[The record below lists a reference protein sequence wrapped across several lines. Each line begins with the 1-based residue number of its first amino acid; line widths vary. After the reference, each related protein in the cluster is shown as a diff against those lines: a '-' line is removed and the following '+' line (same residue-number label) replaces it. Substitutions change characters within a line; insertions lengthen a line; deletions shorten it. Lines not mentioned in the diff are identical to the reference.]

1 MKISHLLPAV
11 LATVYALHTHA
22 ATCPGGASWCEN
34 FENGATHWASKVPGT
49 SDAKVRSQ
57 DGSSNHV
64 LLLSGQ
70 GGPLLVSAPEV
81 IPGGDY
87 FVEARV
93 RPVSSTNAADG
104 QAYLLARY
112 QDDNNWLAASLVI
125 QRDKQRLL
133 IELVKMQNGK
143 LSRLRQSAKEL
154 GPKGSFY
161 TLRLD
166 VAGDLLALYLNGE
179 ILSTATDTS
188 PFERHIGLLAK
199 GQGFEFDDVRSGAA
213 ANKPQRIGL
222 ARMNDRVSLQ
232 AGDVPLY
239 YAARVIAG
247 KDKPAMPITP
257 ITALSSAPGIASV
270 VVRDD
275 EIMVTPLR
283 PGTATVAISSQA
295 DANVATYLAVSVAPA
310 FTTSAQSY
318 ALQDK
323 VSPAAHAEDVLPDT
337 SLQIVFD
344 QAPSLG
350 PVGSVRIFRASDN
363 ALVDVIRLG
372 DDIDEIGYAGQEF
385 KRVLCYKLIR
395 VDGKTVTIKPHN
407 ARLAYGTEYYVA
419 VDAGVFTN
427 ASLGGQVF
435 AGLGRAAGWTF
446 STRKAAPYGNKL
458 TVDDDGPADFRT
470 VQGALNHVMRTM
482 SRAEPVTISVANGR
496 YDQLLYLKGKD
507 NLTLRGESRD
517 GVILQAYNDDGNNP
531 GTGISQEPYTPFIT
545 GGRSVMLVEDADMLT
560 LDTLT
565 LVNTAVR
572 ARSNG
577 AQAETLVFSSD
588 RGRLVA
594 RNASFFSEQDTIQV
608 KGYSWFYRSLIAG
621 NVDFIWGG
629 NRAALFEESE
639 IHSVGDSAN
648 PGKGGGYIVQART
661 VAADEAG
668 FVFLNSR
675 LTHGPGPGQ
684 NDVLPGTAYLARQGP
699 PSTWDKVSFIHCRM
713 DTHIAPVGW
722 LLPKPESAQAQPGA
736 GWGEYGSMDING
748 KPLDVSQRLPGHTLT
763 EKQVAER
770 FASRRQIFASFD
782 NGKGWNPSPPDS
794 R

>member
-1 MKISHLLPAV
+1 MKISHLLLAV
-11 LATVYALHTHA
+11 LANVYALHTHA
-22 ATCPGGASWCEN
+22 ATCPGGASWCED
-34 FENGATHWASKVPGT
+34 FENGATHWVSKVPGT

-70 GGPLLVSAPEV
+70 GSSLLVSTSASEA

-93 RPVSSTNAADG
+93 RPIASTTAADG

-112 QDDNNWLAASLVI
+112 QDDSNWLAASLGM
-125 QRDKQRLL
+125 QRDKQKLF

-143 LSRLRQSAKEL
+143 LSRLKQSAKEL
-154 GPKGSFY
+154 GPEGSFY

-166 VAGDLLALYLNGE
+166 VAGDLLTLYLNGE
-179 ILSTATDTS
+179 LLSTATDAS
-188 PFERHIGLLAK
+188 PFERRIGLLAK
-199 GQGFEFDDVRSGAA
+199 GQGFEFDDVRSGVAA
-213 ANKPQRIGL
+213 DKPLRIGL

-232 AGDVPLY
+232 AGDAPLH

-247 KDKPAMPITP
+247 KNKPAMP

-270 VVRDD
+270 AVKDS
-275 EIMVTPLR
+275 EIILTALN
-283 PGTATVAISSQA
+283 PGTATITVSSQV
-295 DANVATYLAVSVAPA
+295 DTNVATYLAVSVTPA

-318 ALQDK
+318 ALQGK
-323 VSPAAHAEDVLPDT
+323 VSPAAHAEDVPPDT
-337 SLQIVFD
+337 PLQIVFD
-344 QAPSLG
+344 QAPGLG
-350 PVGSVRIFRASDN
+350 QGGSVHIFRASDN

-385 KRVLCYKLIR
+385 KRVLRYKPIR

-407 ARLAYGTEYYVA
+407 ARLAYGTEYYIA
-419 VDAGVFTN
+419 VDAGVFIN

-446 STRKAAPYGNKL
+446 STRKAAPSGNKL

-482 SRAEPVTISVANGR
+482 SRTEAVTIHIANGR

-531 GTGISQEPYTPFIT
+531 GTGISQGPYTPFIT
-545 GGRSVMLVEDADMLT
+545 GGRSVLLIEDADLLT

-572 ARSNG
+572 ARSKG
-577 AQAETLVFSSD
+577 AQAETLVFNSD

-629 NRAALFEESE
+629 NRVALFEESE
-639 IHSVGDSAN
+639 IRSVGDSAN

-699 PSTWDKVSFIHCRM
+699 PSTWDKVIFIHCRM

-722 LLPKPESAQAQPGA
+722 LLAKPESAQAQPGA

-748 KPLDVSQRLPGHTLT
+748 KPLDVSQRSPAHTLT

-782 NGKGWNPSPPDS
+782 NGKGWNPSPSDS